1 MARKRGRKRKSKAKK
16 NSSIKSM
23 AKSWVNKLASPVVF
37 WQQLS
42 SKDYEELNKQE
53 SYRNLD
59 YLNKGKVAVNILVG
73 ALTGQRVFA
82 EHYTP
87 TPNGQPRINPMGW
100 LNKWLGVAVLGKA
113 YERVGKGFGLPET
126 ASVGKIANKVAWGAI
141 AGGIFDPPTPGGVVS
156 TYAISPSVSTQNIS
170 MRRNLNR
177 QFEGTVGYVSPDSFD
192 PSTGSAFR
200 N

>member
-42 SKDYEELNKQE
+42 SKDYEELNKSE
-53 SYRNLD
+53 AYRSLD

-156 TYAISPSVSTQNIS
+156 TYAITPSVSTQNIS

-177 QFEGTVGYVSPDSFD
+177 QFESTVGYVSPDSFD

>member
-42 SKDYEELNKQE
+42 SKDYEELNKSE
-53 SYRNLD
+53 AYRSLD

-156 TYAISPSVSTQNIS
+156 TYAVSPNVSTQNIS

>member
-42 SKDYEELNKQE
+42 SKDYEELNKSE

-100 LNKWLGVAVLGKA
+100 LNKRLGVAVLGKA

-156 TYAISPSVSTQNIS
+156 TYAITPSVSTQNIS
-170 MRRNLNR
+170 MRRDLNR
-177 QFEGTVGYVSPDSFD
+177 RFEGAVGYVPPDSFD